1 MSPQPEQPYFRSAGE
16 RDSLPQAP
24 AERSEDADIQ
34 VLFREHNRALMNFL
48 AARLQSESEAQDVAQ
63 EAYVRLLRLEK
74 PGTVSFLRAYLFR
87 IAGNL
92 AVDRLRQRAVRKKSL
107 PEGYIL
113 FEQLLSK
120 SGPERITLAE
130 EQLEVVKDTLRE
142 LPDKCRKAF
151 ALHFFADDSVAE
163 IANAMHLS
171 QRMVRYY
178 VARDLAHCRTRLD
191 DSFYN
196 PR

>member
-1 MSPQPEQPYFRSAGE
+1 MAHQPEQPYFRSAGE
-16 RDSLPQAP
+16 RDCRPQAP
-24 AERSEDADIQ
+24 AEHSGDADIQ
-34 VLFREHNRALMNFL
+34 MLFREHNRALMNFL

-63 EAYVRLLRLEK
+63 EAYVRLLQLEN

-92 AVDRLRQRAVRKKSL
+92 AVDRLRQRAVREKSL
-107 PEGYIL
+107 PEGHIL

-120 SGPERITLAE
+120 PGPERITLAE
-130 EQLEVVKDTLRE
+130 EQLEVVKDALRE

-151 ALHFFADDSVAE
+151 VLHFFGEYSAREIADD
-163 IANAMHLS
+163 MHLT

-178 VARDLAHCRTRLD
+178 VARGLAHCRTRLD
-191 DSFYN
+191 DTF
-196 PR
+196 